1 MERPAARVRTARTRS
16 SGPHRV
22 KAREQALA
30 SADPTHHRLRVRELA
45 ESAAYSFRC
54 RQRSEAIGHLEDLLV
69 SRCPRE
75 SEHGFGGEESP
86 EPSWAHRPNAGCLH
100 ANACGRPG

>member
-22 KAREQALA
+22 KAREQAFA
-30 SADPTHHRLRVRELA
+30 SADPTNHRPRVRELA

-54 RQRSEAIGHLEDLLV
+54 RQRSEAIGYLEDLLV

-75 SEHGFGGEESP
+75 GEHRFGGEKSP
-86 EPSWAHRPNAGCLH
+86 EPAGAHRPNAGCLLAH
-100 ANACGRPG
+100 ACGRPG